1 MSAFGLHF
9 LQDIKPDN
17 IMVAASYS
25 DEEIGDILD
34 KEPPRYYP
42 TMKILGREFHPV
54 VSQPLPS
61 PQLSTEKLVFKLA
74 DFGHGG
80 NICGVTNRFFAYN
93 YFQLNGSRERSRIR
107 SHP

>member
-1 MSAFGLHF
+1 
-9 LQDIKPDN
+9 
-17 IMVAASYS
+17 MVAASYS
-25 DEEIGDILD
+25 DEEIADILH

-42 TMKILGREFHPV
+42 TMNITGREVRPV
-54 VSQPLPS
+54 VSQPLPC